1 MRDDLD
7 DAANEENAMRRVGIA
22 KGQLSVPADFDT
34 MGAAEIQAMFE
45 GDTDLVHAV
54 LSAHIVTY
62 CDQWNNRHT
71 LEARAFGVAQNQR
84 SVFVR
89 FLEGPDQMGPP
100 EQPWM
105 SIDDLGSITLTG
117 NAYPSKDRIIPARHA
132 AQIKAVVALAPRT
145 ALEQPSQAAEDE

>member
-1 MRDDLD
+1 MQDDLN

-22 KGQLSVPADFDT
+22 KWQLSVPADFDT

-45 GDTDLVHAV
+45 GDIDLVHAV

-62 CDQWNNRHT
+62 CVQWNNRHT
-71 LEARAFGVAQNQR
+71 LEARAFGIAQNQR
-84 SVFVR
+84 SVFVG
-89 FLEGPDQMGPP
+89 FLGGTDQMGPP

-117 NAYPSKDRIIPARHA
+117 NAYPSKRPNHPRATRCSDPGNCRACA
-132 AQIKAVVALAPRT
+132 ANRFGT
-145 ALEQPSQAAEDE
+145 AIAGRRG